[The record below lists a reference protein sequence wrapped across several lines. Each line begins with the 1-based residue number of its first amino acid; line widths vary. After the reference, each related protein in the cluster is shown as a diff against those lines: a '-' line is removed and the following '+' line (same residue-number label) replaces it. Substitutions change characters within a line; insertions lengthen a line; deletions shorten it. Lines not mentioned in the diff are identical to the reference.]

1 MVFELREFLN
11 EHIYTC
17 FFTNFYF
24 EYNGQPLNEYIELTE
39 LDLASN
45 PKIFMRPKAYDDTN
59 ARVHI
64 KRLLEVL
71 EKPPV
76 LTNNAQS
83 SKAPEEITKPRS
95 RSASMSRDK
104 ESKQPSKND
113 TDERR
118 LKQSYEE
125 FLNVIKTHQTEEIKV
140 PEKDKFSS
148 GLLNPFKE
156 LFSNAISLSNL
167 NKLKHV
173 KCLES
178 LQIST

>member
-45 PKIFMRPKAYDDTN
+45 PRIFMRPKAYDDTN
-59 ARVHI
+59 ARIHI

-83 SKAPEEITKPRS
+83 SKVPEDINKPRS
-95 RSASMSRDK
+95 RSASMSSDK
-104 ESKQPSKND
+104 ESK
-113 TDERR
+113 
-118 LKQSYEE
+118 
-125 FLNVIKTHQTEEIKV
+125 
-140 PEKDKFSS
+140 
-148 GLLNPFKE
+148 
-156 LFSNAISLSNL
+156 
-167 NKLKHV
+167 
-173 KCLES
+173 
-178 LQIST
+178 